1 MADFVLLG
9 KNLPSVASLGKMTQ
23 GIGFPLRDVDL
34 DTPTPSTVSAS
45 DVIFDDPAHPLF
57 TNVAQALIFL
67 LLNTRETSATFTSQN
82 VTSGQPYLSIGGVS
96 SEDVGWI
103 NTGTSYISKVTVG
116 RVDVDTATLELL
128 VNGAPVYEFTTS
140 AAINAFYPLF
150 IQLADND
157 VVSVRKKTGS
167 PSMTSVILTATVKQ
181 VSE

>member
-1 MADFVLLG
+1 MPDFVLLS
-9 KNLPSVASLGKMTQ
+9 KALPSTGSQGKMTQ
-23 GIGFPLRDVDL
+23 GIGFPLRDVDISA
-34 DTPTPSTVSAS
+34 PAGNVSAS
-45 DVIFDDPAHPLF
+45 DVTFDDPAHPLF

-103 NTGTSYISKVTVG
+103 NTGNSYISKVTVG

-140 AAINAFYPLF
+140 AAINAFYPLL